1 MDETETKTKPKV
13 RAIAKPHAD
22 PWLFAF
28 LIGAV
33 VYIVA
38 RLASAQGATP
48 EACPPVPSGTIF
60 GIPITD
66 LINVGVP
73 ACLTVYLVVKGLP
86 DMTAKFSTEQTT
98 QRVHDQKTA
107 DELRAEISK
116 LGDRLDRALDRGP
129 THP

>member
-1 MDETETKTKPKV
+1 MNDETTKQKPKA
-13 RAIAKPHAD
+13 RAIAKPHSD

-28 LIGAV
+28 LVGAV
-33 VYIVA
+33 IYIVA
-38 RLASAQGATP
+38 RLAAAQEIAP
-48 EACPPVPSGTIF
+48 ACPPVPSGTIF

-107 DELRAEISK
+107 DELRAEIGK